1 MNQAAILMDP
11 MDPRIQLDVLQN
23 TERRTLDTVKG
34 LNFVNKKKEI
44 VQAKGLA
51 WLINHGHIPRLED
64 HTLKGKALRLHN
76 WVPGD
81 LYMQTSDWRNLE
93 LDGYAADHY
102 YCSLRGEDLEYDSF
116 AYEATHGILSIPRKS
131 LDKLI
136 NMIYDEFAKVYDME
150 KFPRTDKGPFGQL
163 LRCQMVCVATQSA
176 RDSITKVLDH
186 VVVSIPS
193 TMEKLRDIET
203 IMRDFVA
210 LDERARFLTQG
221 SREDHWAQEF
231 IKNNFKAGAAQLF
244 PNQATFGN
252 VLDEM
257 RALAKERTRGHQ
269 LTLSVL
275 WGKYTDAY
283 MMVNGSSGE
292 GIHNVMRVLSEP
304 GTARVMLA
312 QAARAPFADRN
323 GREKTVSGGK
333 GTDGDEPETM
343 ADLRRIVAEQANTIT
358 QLRKT
363 QDPGKFQRRTAYKG
377 QRKGQD
383 EQHQSTQDTRPLRKR
398 VLVPEGQAQQSSIHP
413 TIPGKA
419 QANMLHT
426 SRATS
431 DSDEEPDRSR
441 AHCPVRI
448 MQPE

>member
-1 MNQAAILMDP
+1 MGSLEP
-11 MDPRIQLDVLQN
+11 MLQN

-51 WLINHGHIPRLED
+51 WLINHGHIPRLGE

-93 LDGYAADHY
+93 LDGHAADHN

-136 NMIYDEFAKVYDME
+136 NMIYDEFARVYDME

-163 LRCQMVCVATQSA
+163 LRCQMVCVATQKRIYSA

-244 PNQATFGN
+244 PNQATFEN

-257 RALAKERTRGHQ
+257 RALAKDRTRGHQ

-292 GIHNVMRVLSEP
+292 GIHNVMRVVSEP

-312 QAARAPFADRN
+312 QAARAPFAARN
-323 GREKTVSGGK
+323 GREKTV
-333 GTDGDEPETM
+333 
-343 ADLRRIVAEQANTIT
+343 
-358 QLRKT
+358 
-363 QDPGKFQRRTAYKG
+363 
-377 QRKGQD
+377 
-383 EQHQSTQDTRPLRKR
+383 
-398 VLVPEGQAQQSSIHP
+398 
-413 TIPGKA
+413 
-419 QANMLHT
+419 
-426 SRATS
+426 
-431 DSDEEPDRSR
+431 
-441 AHCPVRI
+441 C
-448 MQPE
+448 